1 MAKKKKIKR
10 VVAGRKPKKT
20 VKPKAKTLLK
30 PKVKLKPKPKQK
42 QKPAIPKFQ
51 VEPKRLEFRRQPI
64 ERLEFI
70 SSPSDSYLN
79 IISRGVF
86 GKSIKSHEGKTFQKK
101 YGSAVVKNE
110 FGEFHLI
117 KAEQGYFPPEV
128 NYDLVNEKLLHNL
141 QAIPGIAE
149 LTEAN
154 LKREGYKS
162 IKDLAGHLKYSSHAT
177 TFLELIASRNGNGL
191 YDQLSS
197 RFTSTNTAF
206 FYNSTYFKSED
217 VVFLD
222 IESLG
227 LHDCPLFLIGV
238 ATVEND
244 NINVKQIFIENPL
257 HEKAGLAY
265 FADHLKGKKAVLTF
279 NGKGFD
285 VPFLKKR
292 FERHDLEERMNLP
305 HFDLQYLS
313 QRALK
318 GMVSDFKLQ
327 TIERELLNFRRKD
340 DVPSRLVPQFYES
353 FIRSNNIGAVVPI
366 IEHNKRDLITT
377 VGIYDKLHEIT
388 LN

>member
-10 VVAGRKPKKT
+10 IAVRKPKKT
-20 VKPKAKTLLK
+20 AKAKAKKSPKPKAKPKSK
-30 PKVKLKPKPKQK
+30 PSIQ
-42 QKPAIPKFQ
+42 KFQ
-51 VEPKRLEFRRQPI
+51 VIPKRLEVRRQPI

-70 SSPSDSYLN
+70 SSPSDTYLN
-79 IISRGVF
+79 IVSGGVF
-86 GKSIKSHEGKTFQKK
+86 GRSIKSHEGKTFQKK
-101 YGSAVVKNE
+101 YGSEIVKNE

-117 KAEQGYFPPEV
+117 KAMQGYFPPEV
-128 NYDLVNEKLLHNL
+128 NYDRVDEKLLYNL

-162 IKDLAGHLKYSSHAT
+162 IKDLIGHLKYSSHAT
-177 TFLELIASRNGNGL
+177 TFLELIGSRNANGL

-206 FYNSTYFKSED
+206 FYNSTYFKPEE

-238 ATVEND
+238 ATVENN

-257 HEKAGLAY
+257 HEKAGLSY

-285 VPFLKKR
+285 VPFLRKR
-292 FERHDLEERMNLP
+292 FERHDLVEQINLP

-318 GMVSDFKLQ
+318 GMVTDFKLQ

-340 DVPSRLVPQFYES
+340 DVPSSLVPKFYES

-377 VGIYDKLHEIT
+377 VGIYDKLHEVT

>member
-10 VVAGRKPKKT
+10 GKKVKPKKI
-20 VKPKAKTLLK
+20 VAKPKKMVAPKSKKKSSTSKKRTASPVLLK
-30 PKVKLKPKPKQK
+30 KIEPRTRT
-42 QKPAIPKFQ
+42 
-51 VEPKRLEFRRQPI
+51 VETI
-64 ERLEFI
+64 EFI
-70 SSPSDSYLN
+70 PTPSDHYLD
-79 IISRGVF
+79 IFSRGVF
-86 GKSIKSHEGKTFQKK
+86 GKSLKSHKGKTFNQK
-101 YGSAVVKNE
+101 YGSELLKNE

-128 NYDLVNEKLLHNL
+128 NFDLVNEKLLHNL

-149 LTEAN
+149 LTEVN
-154 LKREGYKS
+154 LKREGYKT
-162 IKDLAGHLKYSSHAT
+162 IKDLAGHFKYSTHAT
-177 TFLELIASRNGNGL
+177 TFLQYLNDRNGNGL
-191 YDQLSS
+191 YEQLST
-197 RFTSTNTAF
+197 RFTSTNPAM
-206 FYNSTYFKSED
+206 FYNSTYFNSEE

-238 ATVEND
+238 ATVEN
-244 NINVKQIFIENPL
+244 NSIKITQIFIDHPL
-257 HEKAGLAY
+257 NEKAGLSY

-285 VPFLKKR
+285 VPFLRKR
-292 FERHDLEERMNLP
+292 FERHDLNEQMNLP

-313 QRALK
+313 QRAMK

-353 FIRSNNIGAVVPI
+353 FIKSNNIGAVVPI